1 MKILV
6 INTGSSSIKY
16 QLFDME
22 REEAIVTGLAEKI
35 GEGDSILTQKT
46 MDNSG
51 STKIKVD
58 DTPLADH
65 AEGLS
70 RIIDLLIDPQHGV
83 IRDKSEIVAVGHRVV
98 HGGEDFQSSTI
109 ITEKVIATVR
119 KNIPLAPLHNPPNLI
134 GIEVAKKL
142 FPEAPQVAVFDTAF
156 HHSLPEKAYVYAVPY
171 TLYSEP
177 RVRRYGFHGTSHA
190 YVTVTA
196 AEFLKRTREEIN
208 LITIHLGNGASM
220 AAVKNGRSVDTSMG
234 LTPLEGLVMGTRSGD
249 VDPALH
255 YFLSENLGL
264 SIKDIDRLL
273 NKESGLKGLC
283 GNNDMREVEDQAENG
298 DERARLALDVYA
310 YRIKKYIGA
319 YTAVLG
325 RVDAVAFTGGIGENA
340 WQIRA
345 QICEGLDSIGIQLD
359 SKENPNA
366 KDKEPLISGPDSAV
380 KVFVVP
386 TNEEAAIAADT
397 YQLACNKR
405 SECHQN
411 NRTEGLQKNRYPS
424 CKKTAAPLRIGL
436 WLKSP
441 TASTPSE
448 LGTLIS
454 SGGFS
459 LDV

>member
-22 REEAIVTGLAEKI
+22 REKAIVTGLAEKI
-35 GEGDSILTQKT
+35 GEGESILTQKIV
-46 MDNSG
+46 DSG
-51 STKIKVD
+51 ESTKTKVEN
-58 DTPLADH
+58 TPMADH

-83 IRDKSEIVAVGHRVV
+83 IQEKSEIAAVGHRVV

-134 GIEVAKKL
+134 GIEVAQKL
-142 FPEAPQVAVFDTAF
+142 FPDAPQVAVFDTAF

-171 TLYSEP
+171 TLYSEH

-196 AEFLKRTREEIN
+196 AEFLKRAKEEIN

-220 AAVKNGRSVDTSMG
+220 AAVKKGRSVDTSMG

-283 GNNDMREVEDQAENG
+283 GSNDMRKVEELAESG

-319 YTAVLG
+319 YYAALG
-325 RVDAVAFTGGIGENA
+325 RLDAVVFTAGIGEN
-340 WQIRA
+340 
-345 QICEGLDSIGIQLD
+345 S
-359 SKENPNA
+359 
-366 KDKEPLISGPDSAV
+366 PLIRRMCLSDLGPLGISMDVKKNKECSQIARDISTKDSSV
-380 KVFVVP
+380 RILVIP
-386 TNEEAAIAADT
+386 TDEEKRIARET
-397 YQLACNKR
+397 R
-405 SECHQN
+405 
-411 NRTEGLQKNRYPS
+411 RV
-424 CKKTAAPLRIGL
+424 IGRQ
-436 WLKSP
+436 
-441 TASTPSE
+441 A
-448 LGTLIS
+448 
-454 SGGFS
+454 
-459 LDV
+459 

>member
-171 TLYSEP
+171 TLYSEH

-319 YTAVLG
+319 YYAALG
-325 RVDAVAFTGGIGENA
+325 RLDAVVFTAGIGENSPL
-340 WQIRA
+340 IRRMS
-345 QICEGLDSIGIQLD
+345 CSDL
-359 SKENPNA
+359 
-366 KDKEPLISGPDSAV
+366 EPLGISLDEKKNEERSNIARDIASEESRV
-380 KVFVVP
+380 RILVIP
-386 TNEEAAIAADT
+386 TNEEKRIARET
-397 YQLACNKR
+397 KRVIGQL
-405 SECHQN
+405 
-411 NRTEGLQKNRYPS
+411 
-424 CKKTAAPLRIGL
+424 
-436 WLKSP
+436 
-441 TASTPSE
+441 
-448 LGTLIS
+448 
-454 SGGFS
+454 
-459 LDV
+459 D